1 MGGRED
7 SLAWQLGLAGLAG
20 FVAQGTVHGI
30 ETTMVRQQLASKP
43 LHMVATA
50 RAIVGAEGVASLYR
64 GFAAAGLRELSY
76 TSLRFGLYEPLKGAR
91 RRGPADRAV
100 PQKVLAGLGAAFAS
114 AVASPTDLLKIRA
127 MAVTGPPESLAAQA
141 RAVAGGPAR
150 PWPLNFYR
158 GVSAT
163 VLACCLGATK
173 MACYDQMRLLA
184 GMRPL

>member
-76 TSLRFGLYEPLKGAR
+76 TSLRFGLYEPLKKALGAEDPR
-91 RRGPADRAV
+91 PRLGALGPRAV
-100 PQKVLAGLGAAFAS
+100 P
-114 AVASPTDLLKIRA
+114 
-127 MAVTGPPESLAAQA
+127 PPAWE
-141 RAVAGGPAR
+141 
-150 PWPLNFYR
+150 
-158 GVSAT
+158 
-163 VLACCLGATK
+163 
-173 MACYDQMRLLA
+173 QMRLLA